1 MKLKTQFTLIE
12 LLVVIAII
20 AILAAMLLPALSAA
34 RERARTISCV
44 NQVRQLVLGM
54 TMYLQDN
61 HEIYPDVLGT
71 AEAGILSGWNYFDSR
86 PSVDVLK
93 GDIKKGLLY
102 QYINNTEIFVCP
114 SVSNGTNCSYAM
126 NSHLENGSNVN
137 VSPETLLFLEEAWV
151 EATNDGCYIPGVDP
165 ISTKHSGMAVYGAVG
180 GHVFTEKWDIAT
192 IKEHCEKQ
200 Q

>member
-61 HEIYPDVLGT
+61 HETYPDVLGT

-86 PSVDVLK
+86 PSEDVLK

-126 NSHLENGSNVN
+126 NSRLENGSNVN

-151 EATNDGCYIPGVDP
+151 ESTNDGCYVRGVDP